1 MVRSACVR
9 LSVQR
14 IEARNRA
21 FSGPDFYATEAPSGS
36 NCAPQR
42 WRRDGEMR
50 YTVGRQGAAAR
61 RTERNRLRVGAHT
74 CTRS

>member
-1 MVRSACVR
+1 MVRSVRVR
-9 LSVQR
+9 LSGQR

-21 FSGPDFYATEAPSGS
+21 PSGQDFYATEAPSGS

-50 YTVGRQGAAAR
+50 YTVAGRVPPRDVPRGTAS
-61 RTERNRLRVGAHT
+61 E
-74 CTRS
+74 